1 MVEGKLQ
8 REGEV
13 IHVIV
18 RDTSVSM
25 MAHMNAKI
33 VIITITATTEDLATE

>member
-18 RDTSVSM
+18 ERCY
-25 MAHMNAKI
+25 
-33 VIITITATTEDLATE
+33 DLSKLLRLSLRR